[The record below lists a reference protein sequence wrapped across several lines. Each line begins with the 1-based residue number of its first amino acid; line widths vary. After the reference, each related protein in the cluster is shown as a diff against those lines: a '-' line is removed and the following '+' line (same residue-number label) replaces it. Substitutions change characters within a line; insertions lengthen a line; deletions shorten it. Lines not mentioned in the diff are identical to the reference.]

1 MLHGARMSASGIN
14 ARYNLGVEVMGD
26 SNEMNAWNNLV
37 MNADPE
43 LFEVGDERRNAAI
56 ACLYMGGANNGGL
69 NAFLTN
75 YSNLDA
81 QEVLQSLEKI
91 GANPAANQF
100 RGVLDKLGEPLPVA
114 TEDERWD
121 KLERLWTD
129 KLDEM
134 DVLSSEADESL
145 MVALEA
151 HVSKHM
157 EYYLKLGATE

>member
-1 MLHGARMSASGIN
+1 MSACGIN
-14 ARYNLGVEVMGD
+14 ARYNLGMDAMGG
-26 SNEMNAWNNLV
+26 SNEVNAWNNFV

-43 LFEVGDERRNAAI
+43 LFEDGDERRNAAI

-75 YSNLDA
+75 HSGLDA
-81 QEVLQSLEKI
+81 QEVLQSLENI
-91 GANPAANQF
+91 SAHPAAHPF
-100 RGVLDKLGEPLPVA
+100 RGVLDALGEPLPVA

-134 DVLSSEADESL
+134 DTLTSEADESL
-145 MVALEA
+145 MIALKA

-157 EYYLKLGATE
+157 EYYLKLGAAE